1 MMAIEDELYWVRR
14 AEHLTAKYIGCIDE
28 DDLETW
34 PQFFTEDALYR
45 ITSRENVKQEMP
57 AGYWYCRGRGMLHDR
72 IFSLRQ
78 ANIYEPH
85 VYRHQVSGVRLMGQ
99 ESEGW
104 RFHSNFQ
111 VVRTMQNGAMSVFAV
126 GLFNDLIV
134 EQEGVLRFREKIVIC
149 DSSRIDT
156 LLVIPI

>member
-1 MMAIEDELYWVRR
+1 
-14 AEHLTAKYIGCIDE
+14 
-28 DDLETW
+28 
-34 PQFFTEDALYR
+34 
-45 ITSRENVKQEMP
+45 
-57 AGYWYCRGRGMLHDR
+57 MLHDR

-111 VVRTMQNGAMSVFAV
+111 VVRTMQHGAMSVFAV

-134 EQEGVLRFREKIVIC
+134 EQEGVLRFKEKIVIC